1 MLDLLCTL
9 NVGWGSVWQLNPVF
23 KQIVVNP
30 VDKLVDAFT
39 ASFVR
44 PVASFLLCLVKN
56 SFNDPIVLL
65 DSIKLSPE
73 SEPSCSTQCSES
85 LVNTNEK

>member
-1 MLDLLCTL
+1 
-9 NVGWGSVWQLNPVF
+9 
-23 KQIVVNP
+23 
-30 VDKLVDAFT
+30 
-39 ASFVR
+39 
-44 PVASFLLCLVKN
+44 LVKN